1 MSKAVEVAAFWVN
14 SMVQREAKCS
24 GDTINAMRRISNRH
38 CVPYSLLWAL
48 KYRPPKDL
56 YVSAFEK
63 LEAAYDKELRSAVS
77 ALDHERK
84 LTEAKTGIGARIV
97 AAVNALDREEV

>member
-1 MSKAVEVAAFWVN
+1 MSKAVEAAAHWVN
-14 SMVQREAKCS
+14 LMVMREAKCP
-24 GDTINAMRRISNRH
+24 GDIINAMRRLSNRH
-38 CVPYSLLWAL
+38 SVPYSLLWSL

-63 LEAAYDKELRSAVS
+63 LEAAYAKELRSAVS

-97 AAVNALDREEV
+97 AAVNALDSEDV

>member
-1 MSKAVEVAAFWVN
+1 MSKAVELAAHWVN
-14 SMVQREAKCS
+14 LMVKQEAKCP
-24 GDTINAMRRISNRH
+24 GDAINAMRRISNRH
-38 CVPYSLLWAL
+38 SVPYSLLWSL

-77 ALDHERK
+77 ALDQERK
-84 LTEAKTGIGARIV
+84 LTEAKSWIGKSLSR
-97 AAVNALDREEV
+97 AADALAGEEG

>member
-1 MSKAVEVAAFWVN
+1 MSKAVEAAAHWVS
-14 SMVQREAKCS
+14 SMVQREAKCP
-24 GDTINAMRRISNRH
+24 GDTINAMRRLSNRH
-38 CVPYSLLWAL
+38 GVSYSLLWAL

-56 YVSAFEK
+56 YVSVFEK
-63 LEAAYDKELRSAVS
+63 LEAAYEKELRSAVS

-84 LTEAKTGIGARIV
+84 LTEAKSWVGARIV